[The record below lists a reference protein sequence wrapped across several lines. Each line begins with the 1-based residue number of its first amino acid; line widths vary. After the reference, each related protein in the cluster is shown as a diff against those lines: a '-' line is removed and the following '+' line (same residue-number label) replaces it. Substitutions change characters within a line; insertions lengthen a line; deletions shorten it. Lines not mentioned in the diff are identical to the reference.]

1 MFVLDLVDAGIL
13 QEKKEK
19 KRKHDE
25 NVLAKEGWIIH
36 VQSFHVRSLLYD
48 PLFLNEVKWS

>member
-1 MFVLDLVDAGIL
+1 MFVLDLVDVGIL

-48 PLFLNEVKWS
+48 PLFLNEVI